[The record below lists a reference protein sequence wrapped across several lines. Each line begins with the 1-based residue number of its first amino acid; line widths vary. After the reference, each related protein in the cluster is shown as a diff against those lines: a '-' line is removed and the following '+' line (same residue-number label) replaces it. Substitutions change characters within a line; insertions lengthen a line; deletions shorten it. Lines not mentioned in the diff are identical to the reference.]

1 MAVNPPSKSIMVATI
16 VAAVVGIALI
26 VPLSLKSDKSAA
38 SSGGADAADIRIQP
52 VAKVRNAKR
61 PLRRRGRSRDG
72 PTVYNTICG
81 AARNSGAANSPKAG
95 DKGAWGSPHRPGQ
108 RGPLQERFERQEC
121 DAARGGAA
129 DLSDAEVK
137 AAVDHLV
144 GLAK

>member
-1 MAVNPPSKSIMVATI
+1 MAEPYSSKSIMVATI

-38 SSGGADAADIRIQP
+38 SSSGADAADIRIQP
-52 VAKVRNAKR
+52 VAKFEMQKAAAATGGAPK
-61 PLRRRGRSRDG
+61 DG

-81 AARNSGAANSPKAG
+81 ACHNSGAANSPKAG
-95 DKGAWGSPHRPGQ
+95 DKGAWGPRIAQGKEALYKSALNGKNAMPP
-108 RGPLQERFERQEC
+108 
-121 DAARGGAA
+121 RGGAA